1 MPRTKK
7 GKGKEKKPWPPK
19 YFSGLTRK
27 QAHKREKEI
36 KRFGS
41 MNWKDP
47 KAYVGFATDK
57 IPTRRKKSS
66 YTVQWQSL
74 YPKATSLKQRAAVT
88 GVPLPILDAVFRR
101 GSAAWRTGHRPGQTT
116 QSWSYP
122 RVSSFLLCGKTH
134 YTADSDLVRRARR
147 TAKGRKWFRR
157 CVVEARN
164 PHPSLI
170 KMACSSLSSME

>member
-1 MPRTKK
+1 MTKPTKK
-7 GKGKEKKPWPPK
+7 KKHVPWPPK
-19 YFSGLTRK
+19 YYRGLTRK
-27 QAHKREKEI
+27 QARAREKEI
-36 KRFGS
+36 ARFGS

-47 KAYVGFATDK
+47 RAYVGFSTDR
-57 IPTRRKKSS
+57 IPTKRKKSS
-66 YTVQWQSL
+66 YTVQWQAL
-74 YPKATSLKQRAAVT
+74 YPKAKSLKQRAAVT

-147 TAKGRKWFRR
+147 TAKGRAWFRR
-157 CVVEARN
+157 CPTTRVTRVT
-164 PHPSLI
+164 HV
-170 KMACSSLSSME
+170 